1 MPVFSEEAEGSG
13 AELHHPQFCL
23 RVCGG
28 EHNDCLDYCLALQL
42 HHREEKQ
49 TPQWAVKTARRA
61 IGCTIPL
68 RHLHQ
73 QMQRQSN

>member
-23 RVCGG
+23 QVCGG

-49 TPQWAVKTARRA
+49 TPQ
-61 IGCTIPL
+61 
-68 RHLHQ
+68 
-73 QMQRQSN
+73 